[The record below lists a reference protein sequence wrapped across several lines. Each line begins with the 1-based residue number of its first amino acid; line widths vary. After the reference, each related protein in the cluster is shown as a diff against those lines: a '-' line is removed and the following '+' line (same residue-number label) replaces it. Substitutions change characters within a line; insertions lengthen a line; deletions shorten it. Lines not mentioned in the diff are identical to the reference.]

1 MALTRK
7 LTKSLTRSLTRKLT
21 GDELQQLFLE
31 KFKLTLGGEL
41 IANGNFDDTSAW
53 TVINDAAI
61 NTSTNSA
68 TIDGTSQTSHIVQ
81 GILTE
86 GKTYVLTFDVSSDN
100 GTGNRWITNNLGGSG
115 LYYSITGNG
124 SKSVTFTHTD
134 SSSNL
139 FFTAR
144 SGGSFVVSNI
154 SVKEAIKQ
162 APLAAFSLRKLGNV
176 SPYACR
182 IRRSSDNTEAQVMF
196 DASDRVSESS
206 GVRNTSMNLVNFSE
220 DFGNSFWTKS
230 GLTMVGGY
238 SDPTGGTNAYKA
250 TPSTGSAFHFFH
262 NSSNY
267 TVVSG
272 KTYTYS
278 IHLKADGYNFVT
290 LNAPT
295 GNSKGNAGPRVNLAT
310 GQKDGFYAADH
321 DLHVEQLDDGWYRV
335 STQYV
340 ASGTSLRVDH
350 GIFPTNAHAAYA
362 GDGNSGVLFW
372 GAQLEETTTYEA
384 VGTEKVTDGGFDNPS
399 VNWTSKSSSVS
410 VSSGQAGF
418 ISSAENDFLQQNI
431 GAVNG
436 RKYKVTVTVTA
447 YTAGAIAVRYP
458 INKTASVHHINS
470 VGTHTIEGVADQ
482 SNVNVQFQAKGTSTT
497 LTIDNLSVLEHKPIP
512 SEYISTPVVSND
524 GLQFVESDLDSFVG
538 GENLLTRSED
548 FTNGS
553 WNHVGGV
560 QFIVENQTNHLGQS
574 TASLIKPTVN
584 NARVERQVAIVS
596 GQSYVASVWAKR
608 YKDGASNQF
617 EMMVLNGVD
626 PDNGAQ
632 YATQARLR
640 VNVSS
645 DGSFSTDE
653 TNSLNHSEVT
663 YTSFGN
669 GWYRAS
675 FKFTANTS
683 DSNANFRLRGSPTN
697 ANGVDTDGD
706 GNFDD
711 ATIGTLFFGPQ
722 LNNDSLKDYQK
733 TVDSV
738 RDGNCSI
745 VSLYNAVG
753 GEDIIQET
761 QTKQPLLYK
770 GAKLVKANSSPAIQ
784 FDGIDDVMKFSPD
797 EFSNTLNLNSL
808 SSFLVFKADYIAGFD
823 YVFNLGTGTNNKYWY
838 LPFIN
843 GGNFVVRYG
852 TNPNSG
858 TTGNTNVN
866 LMSGVAGLQ
875 SGKFKA
881 FLNNTQMDIR
891 DVEDNSSATGVASIG
906 GIVGTSNQFEGKILE
921 IIVFDTEQHTTRE
934 AIEADIA
941 DFHNITLS

>member
-1 MALTRK
+1 M
-7 LTKSLTRSLTRKLT
+7 
-21 GDELQQLFLE
+21 
-31 KFKLTLGGEL
+31 
-41 IANGNFDDTSAW
+41 
-53 TVINDAAI
+53 TVIW
-61 NTSTNSA
+61 NS
-68 TIDGTSQTSHIVQ
+68 DGVPS
-81 GILTE
+81 L
-86 GKTYVLTFDVSSDN
+86 DSSD
-100 GTGNRWITNNLGGSG
+100 
-115 LYYSITGNG
+115 
-124 SKSVTFTHTD
+124 TH
-134 SSSNL
+134 
-139 FFTAR
+139 
-144 SGGSFVVSNI
+144 
-154 SVKEAIKQ
+154 AI
-162 APLAAFSLRKLGNV
+162 A
-176 SPYACR
+176 
-182 IRRSSDNTEAQVMF
+182 
-196 DASDRVSESS
+196 
-206 GVRNTSMNLVNFSE
+206 
-220 DFGNSFWTKS
+220 TKIEKI
-230 GLTMVGGY
+230 G
-238 SDPTGGTNAYKA
+238 
-250 TPSTGSAFHFFH
+250 
-262 NSSNY
+262 
-267 TVVSG
+267 
-272 KTYTYS
+272 
-278 IHLKADGYNFVT
+278 
-290 LNAPT
+290 
-295 GNSKGNAGPRVNLAT
+295 
-310 GQKDGFYAADH
+310 
-321 DLHVEQLDDGWYRV
+321 DDGWYRIGF
-335 STQYV
+335 TGV
-340 ASGTSLRVDH
+340 ALNT
-350 GIFPTNAHAAYA
+350 
-362 GDGNSGVLFW
+362 SGVQSVTIEPDRTGNGNTVIAF
-372 GAQLEETTTYEA
+372 GAMLEETTTYEA

-399 VNWTSKSSSVS
+399 VNWTSKSSSVL

-482 SNVNVQFQAKGTSTT
+482 SNVNIQFQAKGTSTT
-497 LTIDNLSVLEHKPIP
+497 LTIDNLSILEHKPIP

-524 GLQFVESDLDSFVG
+524 GLTFTESTLDDFVG
-538 GENLLTRSED
+538 GENLLTRSEN

-553 WNHVGGV
+553 WNHVGGT
-560 QFIVENQTNHLGQS
+560 QFIVENHINHLGES

-584 NARVERQVAIVS
+584 AARVERSVAIVS
-596 GQSYVASVWAKR
+596 GKSYVASVWAKR
-608 YKDGASNQF
+608 DGNGASDQF
-617 EMMVLNGVD
+617 EVMVLNGAS
-626 PDNGAQ
+626 PANGAQ
-632 YATQARLR
+632 YDTQARLR
-640 VNVSS
+640 VNVSSS

-683 DSNANFRLRGSPTN
+683 DANANFRLRGSPTN

-706 GNFDD
+706 GDFDD
-711 ATIGTLFFGPQ
+711 ATIGTFFFGAQ

-745 VSLYNAVG
+745 VTLYNAVG

-866 LMSGVAGLQ
+866 LFSGVAGLQ

-881 FLNNTQMDIR
+881 FLNGTQTDIR

-921 IIVFDTEQHTTRE
+921 IIVFATEQHTTRE
-934 AIEADIA
+934 PSEADIA